1 AGLAVAVAL
10 VLAAPMGWPA
20 LGLLPVLAAVWLALG
35 LWARARIGGQT
46 GDILGAGQQLA
57 EAAVLGYLA
66 AGA

>member
-1 AGLAVAVAL
+1 APLGLAAAGPAGAAAVG
-10 VLAAPMGWPA
+10 AA
-20 LGLLPVLAAVWLALG
+20 LAAVWLALG

-57 EAAVLGYLA
+57 EAAALGFLA